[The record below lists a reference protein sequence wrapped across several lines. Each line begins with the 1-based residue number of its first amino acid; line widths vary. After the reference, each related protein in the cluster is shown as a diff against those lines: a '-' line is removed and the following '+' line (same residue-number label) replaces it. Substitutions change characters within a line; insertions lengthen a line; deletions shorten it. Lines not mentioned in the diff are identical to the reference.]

1 MNVHFLNLEYIITA
15 IVDFFQRTDWVHVVN
30 VFLLIVR
37 LLHIPAVIIT
47 AFLFWIIFY
56 SKKKLGEIAKANAL
70 VLPHGD
76 VEVKQDK
83 KLNEKWQR
91 VISNVNSPNPND
103 WRMAIVEADII
114 LDEILKL
121 AGYPGDSL
129 GERLKAVDVGDM
141 QNLDAAWEAHK
152 VRNLVA
158 HQGSNYQLSDREAKR
173 VIDLYKKVF
182 EEYYYI

>member
-15 IVDFFQRTDWVHVVN
+15 IVDFVRSTDWIHVLNIFFV
-30 VFLLIVR
+30 VVR
-37 LLHIPAVIIT
+37 WFHIPALIIAGFLGWVI
-47 AFLFWIIFY
+47 Y
-56 SKKKLGEIAKANAL
+56 HSKKELGKIVEKDKL

-76 VEVKQDK
+76 AEVKPNT

-91 VISNVNSPNPND
+91 VVSHVNSPNPND
-103 WRMAIVEADII
+103 WRMAIVEADIM
-114 LDEILKL
+114 LDEILKS
-121 AGYPGDSL
+121 AGYQGDSL
-129 GERLKAVDVGDM
+129 GERLKSVDVGDM

-158 HQGSNYQLSDREAKR
+158 HQGSNYQLSERDAKR
-173 VIDLYKKVF
+173 VIGLYKKVF